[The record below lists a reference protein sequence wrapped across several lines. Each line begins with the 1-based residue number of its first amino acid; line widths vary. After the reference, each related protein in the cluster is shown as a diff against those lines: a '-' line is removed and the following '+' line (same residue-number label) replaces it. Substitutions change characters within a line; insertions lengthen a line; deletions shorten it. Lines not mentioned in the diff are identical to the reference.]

1 MGKFVKLKRK
11 EYMDKNER
19 KDRILEQVRLL
30 REFYKNLQTWE
41 VESVGAWIAA
51 GILLSCGTVF
61 FWIPCQEYGGDSLDQ
76 MMYIMM
82 FFLIC
87 MGLVLYLRPYL
98 LIYENGTQRRQ
109 KNIMEKLQYLPVDHR
124 SILYFQLGKLFK
136 MAVILDAV
144 QLAGQCV
151 AVLIAFGHLEPRNF
165 LFPIV
170 FGMLLPAGVNV
181 LSILGSIYTKR
192 T

>member
-1 MGKFVKLKRK
+1 
-11 EYMDKNER
+11 MDKNER
-19 KDRILEQVRLL
+19 KDRIRGQVRLI

-61 FWIPCQEYGGDSLDQ
+61 FWIPCQEYGGASLDQ

-82 FFLIC
+82 FFLVC

-98 LIYENGTQRRQ
+98 LIYENGTERRQ
-109 KNIMEKLQYLPVDHR
+109 KNIMEKLQYLPVDRR
-124 SILYFQLGKLFK
+124 SILFFQLGKLFK
-136 MAVILDAV
+136 MAVILGV
-144 QLAGQCV
+144 IQLIGQC
-151 AVLIAFGHLEPRNF
+151 AAALIAYGRLETRNF

-170 FGMLLPAGVNV
+170 FGMLLPAGMNA
-181 LSILGSIYTKR
+181 LSVVFGVMCVKHT
-192 T
+192 